1 MNRFKTLFEKKQ
13 RGLLSVYF
21 CAGHPT
27 ADSTLDILTA
37 LQEGGADMVEVG
49 IPFSDPL
56 ADGPAIQQAATTA
69 LRGGMTV
76 KTLMDQLRTMRPAIH
91 IPVVLMGYL
100 NPILHYGFERF
111 CRDCRA
117 CGVDGLIIPDLPFDE
132 CRSEFAATAHAHGL
146 EFIFLV
152 TPETPEER
160 IRLID
165 DATDAFIYAVS
176 APAVTGAKNDFSA
189 ASKAYFARLEAMR
202 LKNPLLVGFGISN
215 RTTRAAADA
224 HTSGVIVGSK
234 FVKLLESTA
243 SPAEAVSALVEA
255 LDRD

>member
-76 KTLMDQLRTMRPAIH
+76 KKLMD
-91 IPVVLMGYL
+91 
-100 NPILHYGFERF
+100 
-111 CRDCRA
+111 
-117 CGVDGLIIPDLPFDE
+117 
-132 CRSEFAATAHAHGL
+132 
-146 EFIFLV
+146 
-152 TPETPEER
+152 
-160 IRLID
+160 
-165 DATDAFIYAVS
+165 
-176 APAVTGAKNDFSA
+176 
-189 ASKAYFARLEAMR
+189 
-202 LKNPLLVGFGISN
+202 
-215 RTTRAAADA
+215 
-224 HTSGVIVGSK
+224 
-234 FVKLLESTA
+234 
-243 SPAEAVSALVEA
+243 
-255 LDRD
+255 